1 MYVKML
7 NKYYQ
12 KHKEKLWKEGHERYQ
27 NLFEGEKDKR
37 REKVRDIKIFSKK
50 TKTKTT
56 WVYEKILFST

>member
-27 NLFEGEKDKR
+27 NLFEEQKDKR
-37 REKVRDIKIFSKK
+37 REKVRDRYKNLPEENKNKNYVSIWKNTI
-50 TKTKTT
+50 
-56 WVYEKILFST
+56 